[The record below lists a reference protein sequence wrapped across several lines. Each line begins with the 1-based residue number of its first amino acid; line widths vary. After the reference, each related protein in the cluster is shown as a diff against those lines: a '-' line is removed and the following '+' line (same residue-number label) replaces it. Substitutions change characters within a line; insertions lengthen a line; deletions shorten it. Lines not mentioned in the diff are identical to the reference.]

1 MRRKTLP
8 ALSFTTVLLW
18 CAVFFTVTIL
28 QFGCSSSN
36 DDGDK
41 SATENWIA
49 MDIKFK
55 ASTTDEM
62 RDVSIK
68 AIEKL
73 VVDSLTAMRSGRY
86 PNFSPTIKISKNPF
100 GDTLD
105 YQFNVQHT
113 APSDT
118 ISNPTCK
125 CINQCG
131 VCLIITNYVHNS
143 SDTSGTPAPYRN
155 IEEIS
160 FREDDDN
167 E

>member
-1 MRRKTLP
+1 MRRKTFP
-8 ALSFTTVLLW
+8 ASTFTVALLW
-18 CAVFFTVTIL
+18 IAVFSAVVIF
-28 QFGCSSSN
+28 QFGCSGSN
-36 DDGDK
+36 DHPDQP
-41 SATENWIA
+41 ATDNWIA

-55 ASTTDEM
+55 AGTTDEM

-86 PNFSPTIKISKNPF
+86 PNFSPAIKISKNPF

-118 ISNPTCK
+118 ISNPNCK

-143 SDTSGTPAPYRN
+143 SDTSESTAPYRN
-155 IEEIS
+155 IAEIS
-160 FREDDDN
+160 FREDNDN